1 MGVGVNAEQSRQAKP
16 MLEHALEYLQLGY
29 PVFPV
34 CSPAMGQHRHRNE
47 SCKSAGKRPLIAWE
61 AFQTRLPTINEVRE
75 WWTRWPAANIG
86 MPTGRLSGVVVL
98 DADSGDAKKL
108 AMGEGGLD
116 KTPAVFTG
124 KPGGMHFWLAHPG
137 EEVSNFASRRPGLD
151 FRGDGGYV
159 LVPPSLHASG
169 ANYRW
174 VEATVGLAPAA
185 VPGWLL
191 SMLRGQGAEASAA
204 EPGDALNLEIAV
216 SGVPEGGR
224 DDAMWRLACKLRN
237 DGLERRYAEVIVR
250 QAARSCSPPFDEAVA
265 LEKVERA
272 WRTYQPEPTFTP
284 GGSFSERATESLPVG
299 GTYGIQ
305 SLADLL
311 AMQIEGEPCLVE
323 GLLWANRATWVFSD
337 PNTGKTLLLLAM
349 LLHVAAGRP
358 FCGQPVKQGPV
369 LVIEEDSPLTVAA
382 EYVEMLAD
390 IYEFDL
396 AALPFWINRSQGLR
410 LVDGAGVQLAVDA
423 INACPERPVA
433 VLFDACE
440 RLVPSDRFT
449 TKELDPLTRLFQWA
463 IGEGITPV
471 MIDHTNKDRPKKG
484 EGPLKPMD
492 KLYGARAKSA
502 VSDVM
507 LHVSGSLREGGAQC
521 SVVKFRGEFPP
532 SFSVTF
538 DAVDGFT
545 LRRERLQA
553 RSPSE
558 QAVMRFFNN
567 SASDWYGRAEIEAAV
582 SMNRRTLQ
590 RTLAVLAKRGWLAT
604 EGEDLQRRYRISPNT
619 AGVFG

>member
-1 MGVGVNAEQSRQAKP
+1 MAESSGARAEKG
-16 MLEHALEYLQLGY
+16 MLEHALEFLQLGY
-29 PVFPV
+29 PIFPV
-34 CSPAMGQHRHRNE
+34 CSPAMGQHRHRNAAC
-47 SCKSAGKRPLIAWE
+47 SSPGKRPLIAWE
-61 AFQTRLPTINEVRE
+61 PYQTRLPTINDVRE
-75 WWTRWPAANIG
+75 WWSRWPQANIG
-86 MPTGRLSGVVVL
+86 MPTGKLSGIVVL

-108 AMGEGGLD
+108 AMSEGGLD
-116 KTPAVFTG
+116 RTPAVFTG

-137 EEVSNFASRRPGLD
+137 EEVSNFARKRPGLD

-169 ANYRW
+169 ARYRW
-174 VEATVGLAPAA
+174 VEATVGLTAAP
-185 VPGWLL
+185 VPPWLL
-191 SMLRGQGAEASAA
+191 ALLRGQTDAQDDPRS
-204 EPGDALNLEIAV
+204 GDGFDLETAV
-216 SGVPEGGR
+216 TGVPEGGR

-237 DGLERRYAEVIVR
+237 DGLPRQYAEVIVR
-250 QAARSCSPPFDEAVA
+250 QAARACVPAFDDATA

-272 WRTYQPEPTFTP
+272 WRTYQPEPTFTV
-284 GGSFSERATESLPVG
+284 GGSFTAASSESAPVG
-299 GTYGIQ
+299 GEYGIQ
-305 SLADLL
+305 SLSDLL
-311 AMQIEGEPCLVE
+311 AMQVESEPCLVE
-323 GLLWANRATWVFSD
+323 GLLWANRASWVFSD

-369 LVIEEDSPLTVAA
+369 LVIEEDSPLSVAA

-410 LVDGAGVQLAVDA
+410 LVDAAGVQLAVDA

-449 TKELDPLTRLFQWA
+449 TKELDPLTRLFQWCL
-463 IGEGITPV
+463 GERITPV

-502 VSDVM
+502 ISDVM
-507 LHVSGSLREGGAQC
+507 LYVSGSLREGGAQC
-521 SVVKFRGEFPP
+521 SIVKFRGEFPP

-567 SASDWYGRAEIEAAV
+567 SARDWYGRAEVEDAV
-582 SMNRRTLQ
+582 GLKRRTVQ
-590 RTLAVLAKRGWLAT
+590 RTLAVLAKRGWLET
-604 EGEDLQRRYRISPNT
+604 EGEELTRRYRVSPNT